1 MVDSLG
7 IVLSRI
13 IPVFEQLG
21 ITYFIGGS
29 VASGAHGEKRQT
41 NDVDIVVDM
50 KPEQVAP
57 LVGLLEKEFYVDEEM
72 ILSSLEHRSSFNFI
86 HFETAYKVDL
96 FPVKLRA
103 YDRQVVE
110 RSQQHLVDSEPPIE
124 AYTAEPEDIVLAKL
138 EWYHSTNETSDRQW
152 NDILG
157 VLKLQSFTLDFDY
170 MQRWASEIGVGDL
183 LERALNDAGLKE

>member
-50 KPEQVAP
+50 KPEKVAP

-110 RSQQHLVDSEPPIE
+110 RSQQHLVIRSLRLKPTLLNQRI
-124 AYTAEPEDIVLAKL
+124 LSL
-138 EWYHSTNETSDRQW
+138 LNW
-152 NDILG
+152 NGITVPMKHLTDNG
-157 VLKLQSFTLDFDY
+157 MTF
-170 MQRWASEIGVGDL
+170 
-183 LERALNDAGLKE
+183 